1 MSEPLNTAIFETFPR
16 MNTSRLLLR
25 EIQPSDAE
33 QIFAMRAD
41 GRVNQFIAR
50 NNMQNP
56 QDAFLLTT
64 RTIEAYQQRKGIG
77 WAGQLLGSDAII
89 GTCGFNS
96 IDFDNRRAEI
106 GGEMAAEYW
115 KQGLALE
122 AVLEIIRFGFDTMHL
137 HTIIARISPLN
148 RSAIAVVEKIGFKK
162 EAHFVDSVFFGGQFH
177 DSTVYT
183 LINSK

>member
-1 MSEPLNTAIFETFPR
+1 MSEPLNTAVFDTFPR
-16 MNTSRLLLR
+16 INTPRLLLR
-25 EIQPSDAE
+25 EIQLPDAE

-56 QDAFLLTT
+56 QDAAALTT

-77 WAGQLLGSDAII
+77 WAGQLLDSDTII

-106 GGEMAAEYW
+106 GGEMSAEYW

-122 AVLEIIRFGFDTMHL
+122 AVLAIIRFGFDTMHL
-137 HTIIARISPLN
+137 HAITARISPHN
-148 RSAIAVVEKIGFKK
+148 RAAIAVVEKIGFKK
-162 EAHFVDSVFFGGQFH
+162 EAHFVDSIFFDGQFQ

-183 LINSK
+183 LHNK